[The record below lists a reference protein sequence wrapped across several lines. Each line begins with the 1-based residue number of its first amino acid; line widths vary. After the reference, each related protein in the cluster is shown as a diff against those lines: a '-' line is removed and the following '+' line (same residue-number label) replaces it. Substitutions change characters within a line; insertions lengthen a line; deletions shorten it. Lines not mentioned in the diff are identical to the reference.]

1 MLTGGRKTLA
11 FFLFLLYPVRT
22 NIFKESTM
30 TIRFIGGL
38 WRRIDGK
45 NIKSFST
52 YQEAV
57 DNKGSWEDQSP
68 QTPSDD
74 IADQIKD

>member
-1 MLTGGRKTLA
+1 MHLHWYAEKVPQGYFIVGNALA
-11 FFLFLLYPVRT
+11 LHTPKKRWLFFFVYDII
-22 NIFKESTM
+22 IFKESTM

-57 DNKGSWEDQSP
+57 DNKTCW
-68 QTPSDD
+68 
-74 IADQIKD
+74 

>member
-1 MLTGGRKTLA
+1 M
-11 FFLFLLYPVRT
+11 
-22 NIFKESTM
+22 I
-30 TIRFIGGL
+30 IRFVGGL

-57 DNKGSWEDQSP
+57 ENKTCWEDMSP
-68 QTPSDD
+68 HSTSDD
-74 IADQIKD
+74 IADQLKD